1 MIPFFLNGK
10 TYQIPYEVNDAITAL
25 LQDNDK
31 LRTELKTAAAILNKV
46 RANIESTLYP
56 NSGFAVNNRGTQ

>member
-10 TYQIPYEVNDAITAL
+10 SYQIPYEVNDAITAL
-25 LQDNDK
+25 LQENDK
-31 LRTELKTAAAILNKV
+31 LRTELKTAATVLNKV

-56 NSGFAVNNRGTQ
+56 NSGFATK

>member
-10 TYQIPYEVNDAITAL
+10 SYQIPYEVNDAITAL

-31 LRTELKTAAAILNKV
+31 LRTELKTAAMILNKV
-46 RANIESTLYP
+46 RANIETTLYP
-56 NSGFAVNNRGTQ
+56 NSGFATR